1 MTTNTFNTGIKETMA
16 VIVQHGSSLVKVEP
30 CCAGWVLIGS
40 TCRSLG
46 SHLKEFGLSCVSGT
60 TDTSC
65 INLSKKWINAW
76 QGPLVGRAELFPD
89 SCRTMTAAF
98 VFAHCVLDGLLLSS
112 PLFHLTLEYKQCGRT
127 TNKEGDIWPV
137 MDDLSNSVYSI
148 SKGMC
153 CILCVTVQTVYMKYC
168 IKSSL
173 ILLLHVMV

>member
-1 MTTNTFNTGIKETMA
+1 MLGGFWLEAHVGRLDPISK
-16 VIVQHGSSLVKVEP
+16 SLVCLVSVELLTHH
-30 CCAGWVLIGS
+30 AS
-40 TCRSLG
+40 TSVKNE
-46 SHLKEFGLSCVSGT
+46 SS
-60 TDTSC
+60 
-65 INLSKKWINAW
+65 AW